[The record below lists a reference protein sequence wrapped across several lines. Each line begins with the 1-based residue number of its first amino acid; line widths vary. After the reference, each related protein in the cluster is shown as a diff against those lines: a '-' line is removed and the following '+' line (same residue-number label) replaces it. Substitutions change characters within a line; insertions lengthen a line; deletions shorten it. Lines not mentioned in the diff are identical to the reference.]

1 MLEKHTHKE
10 RGHRSSGRSAA
21 AAASPA
27 AAQEQSCSVP
37 PGAKWPAVGAPSSQ
51 RGGRSGLWAGS
62 GGGPAGGAAAAG
74 RTEVCALGGG
84 SQARGRVR
92 PARRGQDGSASRRRG
107 GRPRKPGTGAD
118 SSLSSYRLHRIFW
131 SLFQPTA
138 GSEIN
143 PLPSPLSSSCGHFGK
158 FRGAEGR
165 GGGSGFAL
173 CPARRA
179 PHLSQHPPPSSY
191 RWPCFLARSTSW
203 GRGGIHALI
212 IT

>member
-1 MLEKHTHKE
+1 MQRRQPAQLLPKNKAA
-10 RGHRSSGRSAA
+10 RSPQGQSGRRWEPPARSA
-21 AAASPA
+21 
-27 AAQEQSCSVP
+27 E
-37 PGAKWPAVGAPSSQ
+37 
-51 RGGRSGLWAGS
+51 
-62 GGGPAGGAAAAG
+62 GGAGCGRAREEGRREGRRRPGG

-179 PHLSQHPPPSSY
+179 PHLSQHPPASSY